1 MRAEFYSAGTEG
13 ISGLADAVS
22 VTSRRCAGLKDDTMK
37 MLSGSVLLLAAE
49 QAFAHAQ
56 LTQFPNHEDAA
67 TVLIP
72 ASVVFLSLGSIL
84 WIWGLLCE
92 IRGGRGRDVQG
103 TSKVDAG

>member
-22 VTSRRCAGLKDDTMK
+22 VTSRRWACGDKGDTMK

-56 LTQFPNHEDAA
+56 LTQFPNHDDASA
-67 TVLIP
+67 VLIP
-72 ASVVFLSLGSIL
+72 ASVVFVSLGSIL
-84 WIWGLLCE
+84 WIWGLLSE
-92 IRGGRGRDVQG
+92 IRGK
-103 TSKVDAG
+103 SKVDAG